1 MVSVTHPV
9 LLYDGVCA
17 LCNWWVGF
25 LLKHDRHD
33 VFRFA
38 SLQSPLAA
46 QVLWRHGASAQTLD
60 TVYVVLDFEQP
71 SEVLLAHSQAAIE
84 VLRQLGPMGRCTATA
99 LSFLPSSIR
108 DALYN
113 FVARNRYR
121 SFGRYDSC
129 PLPDP
134 KFRSKFLDL

>member
-1 MVSVTHPV
+1 VSHPV

-17 LCNWWVGF
+17 LCNWWVRF
-25 LLKHDRHD
+25 VLKRDRQD

-38 SLQSPLAA
+38 SLQSPLA
-46 QVLWRHGASAQTLD
+46 LEILLRHDASAQTLD
-60 TVYVVLDFEQP
+60 TVYVVLNFQQP
-71 SEVLLAHSQAAIE
+71 SERLLARSDAAIQ
-84 VLRQLGPMGRCTATA
+84 VLRQLGPIGKCTATA
-99 LSFLPSSIR
+99 FSLLPSAIR

-129 PLPDP
+129 PIPDP
-134 KFRSKFLDL
+134 NFRGKFLDL

>member
-9 LLYDGVCA
+9 LLYDGECA

-25 LLKHDRHD
+25 VLKHDRHD

-38 SLQSPLAA
+38 SLQSAVAA
-46 QVLWRHGASAQTLD
+46 GILLRHDAGAQTLE

-71 SEVLLAHSQAAIE
+71 SEVLLARSQAAIE

-99 LSFLPSSIR
+99 FSFLPRAIR

-121 SFGRYDSC
+121 TFGRYDSC

>member
-9 LLYDGVCA
+9 LLYDGVCV
-17 LCNWWVGF
+17 LCNWWVG
-25 LLKHDRHD
+25 LVLKHDRHD
-33 VFRFA
+33 VFRLA
-38 SLQSPLAA
+38 SLQSPVAA
-46 QVLWRHGASAQTLD
+46 EILLRHDASAQTLD
-60 TVYVVLDFEQP
+60 TVYVVLNFQQP
-71 SEVLLAHSQAAIE
+71 SERFLARSEAAIE
-84 VLRQLGPMGRCTATA
+84 VLRQLGPMGKCTATA
-99 LSFLPSSIR
+99 FSLLPRAIR

-134 KFRSKFLDL
+134 KFRNKFLDL